1 MARSFEQPEVNPE
14 FPQRIRTGSVQG
26 NTGGELGPEFLGRV
40 RMASL
45 VLGGLITAVILLR
58 MGTLAAGS
66 FGVGLGLSILNLFL
80 LEFVAR
86 RVLRPEPQWGPPVY
100 AALAVKL
107 PLLLGGSAAA
117 LYWMHLSSLWFG
129 LGFASVLVVTLLKV
143 IGRMVT
149 APRGISRSGGDLQPK
164 LAGRRVARPGVMKF
178 LVAMLVAGPVVYMLA
193 SGAWMAGDLSERAG
207 LSVKPTVALAEEPHG
222 GTTEHATPAT
232 GHTPPAEGHAA
243 PADGHAAPVE
253 GHAAPADAHT
263 APSAEHT
270 ATATGHG
277 DAGHGEQE
285 HGEGGHA
292 EGVHAPEFPNW
303 IVLANYLF
311 PDASWAHFLHTWE
324 TPLFSLPVVLFL
336 CIIAILA
343 SRNPKMVPGPL
354 QNVVEIAV
362 ESFTNFV
369 EGMLGP
375 QGRQFVPFLGTL
387 FFYIWFSNL
396 EGLLPL
402 MKSPTSVLNTTV
414 ALAVCV
420 FFYVQYTGLTKLGPG
435 KFLMHLAGDPK
446 DAIGWAM
453 VPLLLPLHIIGE
465 FAKPMSL
472 SLRLFGN
479 VFGEDVLLAVFGMLI
494 LIPLGSFQFG
504 LPLHLPF
511 IFLALLLSSIQ
522 ALVFTLLSTLYFSQM
537 LPHEEHEGAH
547 H

>member
-14 FPQRIRTGSVQG
+14 FQQRILTGSALGNTGSAQG

-45 VLGGLITAVILLR
+45 VLGGLVTAVILLR

-86 RVLRPEPQWGPPVY
+86 RVLRPEPLWGPPVY

-117 LYWMHLSSLWFG
+117 LYWLHLSSLWFG

-149 APRGISRSGGDLQPK
+149 APKGGSRSGGFIEPK
-164 LAGRRVARPGVMKF
+164 LAPRRVARPGVMKF
-178 LVAMLVAGPVVYMLA
+178 LVAMLIAGPVVYMLA

-222 GTTEHATPAT
+222 GATEHAA
-232 GHTPPAEGHAA
+232 PAEGHTA
-243 PADGHAAPVE
+243 PAEGHTAPAQAHPAA
-253 GHAAPADAHT
+253 GGSHAAPAAN
-263 APSAEHT
+263 
-270 ATATGHG
+270 HG
-277 DAGHGEQE
+277 DAG

-336 CIIAILA
+336 CIIAIMA